1 MKLVRFAVKG
11 QIHTGILEGNTVI
24 EVQPPAGD
32 WLDHSFAPTG
42 RRFDLSAVTLKAPCE
57 PSKVVCVGLNYRCHA
72 EEVKLELPRKPI
84 LFLKPSTA
92 VIGPEEPIIYP
103 AVSRRVDYESELGVV
118 IGRRASRVRAAEA
131 LQYVFGYTCANDV
144 TARDKQ
150 PKAGQWTYA
159 KGFDSFCPLGPYIE
173 TGIDDPENLSIEG
186 YLNGRLVQAGHT
198 SGHIF
203 PVAELIAFIS
213 GCMTL
218 LPGDVIMTGT
228 PRGIGPLQPGDRFAV
243 VIEGI
248 GRLEN
253 PCIAQADGGNGP

>member
-159 KGFDSFCPLGPYIE
+159 KGFDSFCPLGPCIE